1 MKKKSNSTITDDSRG
16 LRAFRSVT
24 RPNLSSAGLH
34 APKRIWAFCDQRWW
48 SRVLLWGMFD
58 DDKLDDEVGWYGI
71 AWVCPLWV
79 VYSWNVIQVQLEL
92 SRNFCIPIWRL
103 WILIYIVAVVD
114 FFWFFVFPEFS
125 ICQHPRKMV
134 TILVYKAFPQLKGI
148 FCCW

>member
-1 MKKKSNSTITDDSRG
+1 MTPG

-34 APKRIWAFCDQRWW
+34 APKRIWAFCDH
-48 SRVLLWGMFD
+48 LWMIKD
-58 DDKLDDEVGWYGI
+58 DDHVFYYGECLMMIKLNNEVGWYGI

-103 WILIYIVAVVD
+103 WILICIVAVVD
-114 FFWFFVFPEFS
+114 FFLFFVFSCIFNLSAPQKNGYYFGLQSFS
-125 ICQHPRKMV
+125 
-134 TILVYKAFPQLKGI
+134 TTKGCLLLLI
-148 FCCW
+148 IS

>member
-1 MKKKSNSTITDDSRG
+1 MTLG

-34 APKRIWAFCDQRWW
+34 APKRIWAFCDH
-48 SRVLLWGMFD
+48 LWMIKD
-58 DDKLDDEVGWYGI
+58 DDHVFYYGECLMMISWTMKLDLYGI

-103 WILIYIVAVVD
+103 WILICIVAVVD
-114 FFWFFVFPEFS
+114 FFCFFVFSCIFNLSAPQKNGYYFGLQSFS
-125 ICQHPRKMV
+125 
-134 TILVYKAFPQLKGI
+134 TTKGCALLLI
-148 FCCW
+148 IS

>member
-1 MKKKSNSTITDDSRG
+1 MTLG

-34 APKRIWAFCDQRWW
+34 APKRIWAFCDH
-48 SRVLLWGMFD
+48 LWMIKD
-58 DDKLDDEVGWYGI
+58 DDHVFYYGECLMMISWTMKLDLYGI

-103 WILIYIVAVVD
+103 WILICIVAVVD
-114 FFWFFVFPEFS
+114 FLFFVFPEFS

-134 TILVYKAFPQLKGI
+134 TILVYKAFPQLKGV